1 MYRFNRLMAECR
13 GTSSRIEKTEA
24 LTKLGAHDA
33 EFAKK
38 MLVAALSPFVTYG
51 VKNFDM
57 PESYT
62 ALTSTEFD
70 DGQQFIELLHKLA
83 RRELTGNEAKAAIVD
98 VLSNYPEQ
106 TAENLACV
114 LRKELRIGIGATE
127 INKVFPKLIP
137 VFDVMLAE
145 KWEPGVVDI
154 VYPAQAEF
162 KMDGQRDTV
171 FVIPGQPC
179 EHYSREGL
187 RQPWCEGLFDVE
199 MQALRKVLVGDQPV
213 VLDGEAMVHVFDPA
227 KKHPSW
233 TATMNCKKE
242 GADRSKLRYYAYD
255 WLPMSEWEERSCT
268 RVQEERSALLDEG
281 ISDGVFSM
289 ILPSFKQV
297 VHNREEVE
305 AMFKLAIERGYEGL
319 IVKDPNGLYEWDRS
333 TSWLKAKPLHTAT
346 LKIVGIYE
354 GKKKSRNEGR
364 LGGFQLEGTI
374 EDGTEIKTDCGG
386 GFSDDQRELF
396 FKHPDMVVGRMAEV
410 EYMEV
415 TKKNALRNPVFLR
428 FPDGN

>member
-13 GTSSRIEKTEA
+13 ATSSRVEKTEA
-24 LTKLGAHDA
+24 LTKLGAHER

-38 MLVAALSPFVTYG
+38 MLVAALSPKVTYG

-57 PESYT
+57 PAQHARTDIDNGERFIDLLGILAERKLTGRAAQERITETFSWYT
-62 ALTSTEFD
+62 A
-70 DGQQFIELLHKLA
+70 
-83 RRELTGNEAKAAIVD
+83 
-98 VLSNYPEQ
+98 Q
-106 TAENLACV
+106 TAENMACV

-127 INKVFPKLIP
+127 INKVFPDLIP

-154 VYPAQAEF
+154 TYPAQAEF

-187 RQPWCEGLFDVE
+187 RQPWIEGLFDDE
-199 MQALRKVLVGDQPV
+199 MQAIRQRLCGDEAM
-213 VLDGEAMVHVFDPA
+213 VLDGEAMVHVVDPT

-242 GADRSKLRYYAYD
+242 GADRSQLRYYAYD
-255 WLPMSEWEERSCT
+255 WLPMSEWVEHQCSRS
-268 RVQEERSALLDEG
+268 QELRSLMLDAAIADLELAK
-281 ISDGVFSM
+281 
-289 ILPSFKQV
+289 ILPSYKEV
-297 VHNREEVE
+297 VKDRAEVN
-305 AMFKLAIERGYEGL
+305 AMFDKALALSYEGL
-319 IVKDPNGLYEWDRS
+319 MIKDPTAMYEWDRS

-346 LKIVGIYE
+346 LKIVGIYA
-354 GKKKSRNEGR
+354 GKKKSRNEHR
-364 LGGFQLEGTI
+364 LGGFELEGTI
-374 EDGTEIKTDCGG
+374 ENGTEIKTNCGG
-386 GFSDDQRELF
+386 GFTDDQRDLF
-396 FKHPDMVVGRMAEV
+396 FNNPEMAIGRMAEV
-410 EYMEV
+410 EYTEV

>member
-13 GTSSRIEKTEA
+13 ATTSRIEKTEA
-24 LTKLGAHDA
+24 LTKLGANED
-33 EFAKK
+33 EFAKA

-57 PESYT
+57 PTGFAVENVDAGVMFLQLLDDLAVRNYT
-62 ALTSTEFD
+62 
-70 DGQQFIELLHKLA
+70 G
-83 RRELTGNEAKAAIVD
+83 KAAQSAIAN
-98 VLSNYPEQ
+98 VLSHYTYE
-106 TAENLACV
+106 TAENMSCV

-127 INKVFPKLIP
+127 INKVFPDLIP

-145 KWEPGVVDI
+145 KWEPGVTDI
-154 VYPAQAEF
+154 MYPAQAEF

-171 FVIPGQPC
+171 FVLPGQPC

-187 RQPWCEGLFDVE
+187 RQPWIEGLFDDE
-199 MQALRKVLVGDQPV
+199 MQAIRQRLCGDEAM
-213 VLDGEAMVHVFDPA
+213 VLDGEAMAHVVDPT

-255 WLPMSEWEERSCT
+255 WMPMSEWQKRQCSRQQDLRS
-268 RVQEERSALLDEG
+268 LMLDAA
-281 ISDGVFSM
+281 ISDLALSK
-289 ILPSFKQV
+289 IYPSYKETVSDRAQV
-297 VHNREEVE
+297 N
-305 AMFKLAIERGYEGL
+305 AMFDQALSLGYEGL
-319 IVKDPNGLYEWDRS
+319 IVKDPSALYEWDRS

-346 LKIVGIYE
+346 LRIVGVYE
-354 GKKKSRNEGR
+354 GKKKGRNEGR

-386 GFSDDQRELF
+386 GFTDDQRELF
-396 FKHPDMVVGRMAEV
+396 FKHPEMVVGRMAEV

>member
-1 MYRFNRLMAECR
+1 MAECR

-24 LTKLGAHDA
+24 LTKLGAHDD

-57 PESYT
+57 PHTNS
-62 ALTSTEFD
+62 AAD
-70 DGQQFIELLHKLA
+70 HDGGQLFTLLLQDLA
-83 RRELTGNEAKAAIVD
+83 GREATGKAAAGRIKE
-98 VLSNYPEQ
+98 VLGQYTVE

-114 LRKELRIGIGATE
+114 LRKELRIGIGVTE
-127 INKVFPKLIP
+127 INKVFPDLIP
-137 VFDVMLAE
+137 IFDVMLAE
-145 KWEPGVVDI
+145 KWEPGVTDI
-154 VYPAQAEF
+154 TYPAQAEF

-171 FVIPGQPC
+171 FVIPGQSC

-187 RQPWCEGLFDVE
+187 RQPWIEGLFDDE
-199 MQALRKVLVGDQPV
+199 MQLIRQRLCGDEAM
-213 VLDGEAMVHVFDPA
+213 VLDGEAMVHVVDPT

-255 WLPMSEWEERSCT
+255 WLPMSEWVKRQCSRS
-268 RVQEERSALLDEG
+268 QELRSVMIDEAM
-281 ISDGVFSM
+281 IDLSLNK
-289 ILPSFKQV
+289 ILPSYKEMV
-297 VHNREEVE
+297 KDRAEVN
-305 AMFKLAIERGYEGL
+305 AMFDLALGLGYEGL
-319 IVKDPNGLYEWDRS
+319 IIKQPGGLYEWDRS

-346 LKIVGIYE
+346 LRIVGVYE
-354 GKKKSRNEGR
+354 GKKKGRNEGR
-364 LGGFQLEGTI
+364 LGGFHLEGTI

-386 GFSDDQRELF
+386 GFSDDQRDLF
-396 FKHPDMVVGRMAEV
+396 FKHPEMVVGRMAEV

>member
-24 LTKLGAHDA
+24 LTKLGAHDD

-57 PESYT
+57 PTGFSVENADAGVMFLQLLDDLATRNYT
-62 ALTSTEFD
+62 
-70 DGQQFIELLHKLA
+70 G
-83 RRELTGNEAKAAIVD
+83 KAAQSAIAN
-98 VLSNYPEQ
+98 VLSHYTPE
-106 TAENLACV
+106 TAENMACV

-127 INKVFPKLIP
+127 INKVFPDLIP

-145 KWEPGVVDI
+145 KWEPGVIDI
-154 VYPAQAEF
+154 TYPAQAEF

-187 RQPWCEGLFDVE
+187 RQPWIEGLFDDE
-199 MQALRKVLVGDQPV
+199 MQAIRQRLCGDEAM
-213 VLDGEAMVHVFDPA
+213 VLDGEAMVHVVDPT

-255 WLPMSEWEERSCT
+255 WLPMSEWVKRQCSRNQELRS
-268 RVQEERSALLDEG
+268 SMLDAAIADLELTK
-281 ISDGVFSM
+281 
-289 ILPSFKQV
+289 ILPSYKEV
-297 VHNREEVE
+297 VRDRAEVN
-305 AMFKLAIERGYEGL
+305 AMFDKALALSYEGL
-319 IVKDPNGLYEWDRS
+319 MIKDPTAMYEWDRS
-333 TSWLKAKPLHTAT
+333 TFWLKAKPLHTAT
-346 LKIVGIYE
+346 LKIVGIYA
-354 GKKKSRNEGR
+354 GKKKSRNEHR
-364 LGGFQLEGTI
+364 LGGFELEGTI
-374 EDGTEIKTDCGG
+374 ENGTEIKTNCGG
-386 GFSDDQRELF
+386 GFTDDQRELF
-396 FKHPDMVVGRMAEV
+396 FEHPEMVVGRMAEV
-410 EYMEV
+410 EYTEV

>member
-24 LTKLGAHDA
+24 LTKLGAHDD

-57 PESYT
+57 PHTNS
-62 ALTSTEFD
+62 AAD
-70 DGQQFIELLHKLA
+70 HDGGQLFTLLLQDLA
-83 RRELTGNEAKAAIVD
+83 GREATGKAAAGRIKE
-98 VLSNYPEQ
+98 VLGQYTVE

-114 LRKELRIGIGATE
+114 LRKELRIGIGVTE
-127 INKVFPKLIP
+127 INKVFPDLIP
-137 VFDVMLAE
+137 IFDVMLAE
-145 KWEPGVVDI
+145 KWEPGVTDI
-154 VYPAQAEF
+154 TYPAQAEF

-171 FVIPGQPC
+171 FVIPGQSC

-187 RQPWCEGLFDVE
+187 RQPWIEGLFDDE
-199 MQALRKVLVGDQPV
+199 MQLIRQRLCGDEAM
-213 VLDGEAMVHVFDPA
+213 VLDGEAMVHVVDPT

-255 WLPMSEWEERSCT
+255 WLPMSEWVKRQCSRS
-268 RVQEERSALLDEG
+268 QELRSVMIDEAM
-281 ISDGVFSM
+281 IDLSLNK
-289 ILPSFKQV
+289 ILPSYKEMV
-297 VHNREEVE
+297 KDRAEVN
-305 AMFKLAIERGYEGL
+305 AMFDLALGLGYEGL
-319 IVKDPNGLYEWDRS
+319 IIKQPGGLYEWDRS

-346 LKIVGIYE
+346 LRIVGVYE
-354 GKKKSRNEGR
+354 GKKKGRNEGR
-364 LGGFQLEGTI
+364 LGGFHLEGTI

-386 GFSDDQRELF
+386 GFSDDQRDLF
-396 FKHPDMVVGRMAEV
+396 FKHPEMVVGRMAEV